1 MLTGACRHL
10 FGQDEDMKSVQIDED
25 IVEFLQGKAAPGESM
40 SDVLRREL
48 QLRTV
53 EIDDDLFAY
62 LLSRT
67 LRIGESA
74 SDILRR
80 ELHIAPGDD
89 HGPAVVSFHIA
100 AGTDAH
106 AWNSPDD
113 PVTASVGDTLRNF
126 NDDSVPHRPHTDG
139 VPFTHPESDIQPGT
153 SADYALTAPFS
164 SAAGHALY
172 DHDHGVEA
180 AFWLTVL
187 AKA

>member
-1 MLTGACRHL
+1 
-10 FGQDEDMKSVQIDED
+10 MKSVQIDED
-25 IVEFLQGKAAPGESM
+25 IFEFLQSKAAQPGESM

-67 LRIGESA
+67 VRIGESA

-80 ELHIAPGDD
+80 ELHIGPGDD
-89 HGPAVVSFHIA
+89 HGPTVVPFHIA

-113 PVTASVGDTLRNF
+113 PVTASVGDTLRIF
-126 NDDSVPHRPHTDG
+126 NDDSVPHRLHTDG
-139 VPFTHPESDIQPGT
+139 VPFTHPASDIQPGT
-153 SADYALTAPFS
+153 SADYVLTAPFS
-164 SAAGHALY
+164 SAAGHILY

>member
-1 MLTGACRHL
+1 
-10 FGQDEDMKSVQIDED
+10 MKSVQIDED
-25 IVEFLQGKAAPGESM
+25 VFEFLQSKAQPGESM

-48 QLRTV
+48 QIRTV

-62 LLSRT
+62 LLSRM

-89 HGPAVVSFHIA
+89 HGPTVVAFHIP

-113 PVTASVGDTLRNF
+113 PVSAFVGDTLRIF

-139 VPFTHPESDIQPGT
+139 VPFTHPASDIQPGT
-153 SADYALTAPFS
+153 SVDYILAAPFS
-164 SAAGHALY
+164 SAAGHTLY
-172 DHDHGVEA
+172 DHDHGAEA

-187 AKA
+187 ARA

>member
-1 MLTGACRHL
+1 VRIVIASDRMRTIR
-10 FGQDEDMKSVQIDED
+10 SVQIDED
-25 IVEFLQGKAAPGESM
+25 IFEFLQNKAQPGESM

-67 LRIGESA
+67 LEIGESA

-80 ELHIAPGDD
+80 ELHIAPNDGRD
-89 HGPAVVSFHIA
+89 GTVVSFHIA

-113 PVTASVGDTLRNF
+113 PVTASVGDTLRIF
-126 NDDSVPHRPHTDG
+126 NDDSVPHRLHTDG
-139 VPFTHPESDIQPGT
+139 VPFTHPASDIQPGT
-153 SADYALTAPFS
+153 SVDYVLTAPFS
-164 SAAGHALY
+164 SAAGHTLY